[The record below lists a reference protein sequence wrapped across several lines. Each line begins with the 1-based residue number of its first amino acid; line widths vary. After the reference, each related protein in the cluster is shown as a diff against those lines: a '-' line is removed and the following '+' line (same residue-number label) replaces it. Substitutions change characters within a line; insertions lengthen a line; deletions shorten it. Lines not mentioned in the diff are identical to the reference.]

1 MLLSR
6 KELDKEVHKLELLVP
21 RMLERAGSA
30 TVWAEFF
37 ERANEIKAQVSP
49 DQKDLVWEKVFELL
63 SRSNLSLPRQKAL
76 SNGATTGRVYAFPTG
91 LRLS

>member
-6 KELDKEVHKLELLVP
+6 KEIDKEVHKLELLVP

-37 ERANEIKAQVSP
+37 ERANRIKARVSP
-49 DQKDLVWEKVFELL
+49 DQKDLVWEKVCELL
-63 SRSNLSLPRQKAL
+63 SKSNLSPLRQNAS